1 MIGKIRYGNTT
12 IQYRIIKSK
21 RRKTSE
27 IQIDQQGV
35 VFRVPAQ
42 KSNEQIKRTIEQ
54 KKQWIYKKQLEFA
67 TRPAIVA
74 TRKYSQ
80 SFIVRRVK
88 HYSEILQVRPARISF
103 KKLRGRWGSMTS
115 KNMLNLSEDLT
126 KAPKSVIDYVV
137 LHELCHNKIREHS
150 FKFWELVGKYMPEY
164 EKQKEWL
171 EYNGKS
177 IL

>member
-1 MIGKIRYGNTT
+1 
-12 IQYRIIKSK
+12 
-21 RRKTSE
+21 
-27 IQIDQQGV
+27 
-35 VFRVPAQ
+35 
-42 KSNEQIKRTIEQ
+42 
-54 KKQWIYKKQLEFA
+54 
-67 TRPAIVA
+67 
-74 TRKYSQ
+74 
-80 SFIVRRVK
+80 
-88 HYSEILQVRPARISF
+88 
-103 KKLRGRWGSMTS
+103 MTS

-137 LHELCHNKIREHS
+137 LHELCHIKIREHS

>member
-54 KKQWIYKKQLEFA
+54 KI
-67 TRPAIVA
+67 
-74 TRKYSQ
+74 
-80 SFIVRRVK
+80 
-88 HYSEILQVRPARISF
+88 
-103 KKLRGRWGSMTS
+103 GR
-115 KNMLNLSEDLT
+115 
-126 KAPKSVIDYVV
+126 AHV
-137 LHELCHNKIREHS
+137 
-150 FKFWELVGKYMPEY
+150 
-164 EKQKEWL
+164 
-171 EYNGKS
+171 
-177 IL
+177 